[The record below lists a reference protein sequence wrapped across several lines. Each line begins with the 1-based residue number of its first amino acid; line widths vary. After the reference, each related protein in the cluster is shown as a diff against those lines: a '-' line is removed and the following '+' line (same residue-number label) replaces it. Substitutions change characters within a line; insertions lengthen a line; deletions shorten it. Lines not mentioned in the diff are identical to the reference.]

1 MAEIAQNHRKGR
13 KKRRS
18 KKLSTRIDFTPM
30 VDLGFLLITFFM
42 LATTLNKPQTME
54 IALPSKEK
62 TPGEEKTVV
71 KASRAITI
79 LLGKDNNVYYYE
91 GTRENDQDPVLIR
104 TDFSPTGLRQFLL
117 KRNYEVMSK
126 IRALKEEK
134 ERLKLSENDFEQ
146 RLTAIKKD
154 KSAPIVLIKATD
166 ESVYRNLIDA
176 LDEMAIC
183 NIDRYAIDDI
193 APFDLDLIE
202 KLTAETKIPNG
213 LQQ

>member
-18 KKLSTRIDFTPM
+18 KKLSTRVDFTPM

-54 IALPSKEK
+54 IALPSKDKSAED
-62 TPGEEKTVV
+62 EQSVV
-71 KASRAITI
+71 KASRAIT
-79 LLGKDNNVYYYE
+79 LLLDKNNAVYYYE
-91 GTRENDQDPVLIR
+91 GTRENEIDPVLYK
-104 TDFSPTGLRQFLL
+104 TNFSPTGLRQFLL

-126 IRALKEEK
+126 IRELKADR
-134 ERLKLSENDFEQ
+134 ERLKLSDKEFDQ
-146 RLTAIKKD
+146 RLTAIKSD
-154 KSAPIVLIKATD
+154 KSAPIVLIKATN

-183 NIDRYAIDDI
+183 NIERYAIDDI
-193 APFDLDLIE
+193 SPFDLSLIE
-202 KLTAETKIPNG
+202 TFNAQNKHSNG
-213 LQQ
+213 R

>member
-1 MAEIAQNHRKGR
+1 MAEIAQHHKKGP
-13 KKRRS
+13 KRRRT
-18 KKLSTRIDFTPM
+18 KKLSTRVDFTPM

-54 IALPSKEK
+54 IALPSKENSPK
-62 TPGEEKTVV
+62 EEQTTI

-79 LLGKDNNVYYYE
+79 LLAKGNAVYYYE
-91 GTRENDQDPVLIR
+91 GTRENDIDPILVK
-104 TDFSPTGLRQFLL
+104 TNFSTTGLRQFLL

-126 IRALKEEK
+126 IRDLKAEREKKKFSDEEF
-134 ERLKLSENDFEQ
+134 ER

-154 KSAPIVLIKATD
+154 KNAPIVLIKATD
-166 ESVYRNLIDA
+166 DSVYRNLIDA

-183 NIDRYAIDDI
+183 SIDRYAIDDI

-202 KLTAETKIPNG
+202 KTTSDSKTTNG
-213 LQQ
+213 IK

>member
-1 MAEIAQNHRKGR
+1 MAEIAQHHRKGT
-13 KKRRS
+13 KKRRT
-18 KKLSTRIDFTPM
+18 KKISTRVDFTPM

-62 TPGEEKTVV
+62 TPEEEQTTI

-79 LLGKDNNVYYYE
+79 LLDKGNAVYYYE
-91 GTRENDQDPVLIR
+91 GTRENDIDPVLVK
-104 TDFSPTGLRQFLL
+104 TNFSTSGLRQFLL

-126 IRALKEEK
+126 IRDLKAEREKRKFSDEE
-134 ERLKLSENDFEQ
+134 FEKK
-146 RLTAIKKD
+146 LTAIKKD
-154 KSAPIVLIKATD
+154 KNAPIVLIKATD
-166 ESVYRNLIDA
+166 EAVYRNLIDA

-183 NIDRYAIDDI
+183 SIDRYAIDEI

-202 KLTAETKIPNG
+202 KTTAETKTTNG
-213 LQQ
+213 IK